1 MSKAFTALWATI
13 SRYLCF
19 LFYTPRSQVFTP
31 SPRAIPGQDIN
42 EEFLS
47 ITGVYSL
54 QKWLYRLSLC
64 PSNGFVEDR
73 RFLVEFQGV
82 II

>member
-1 MSKAFTALWATI
+1 MYTALWATI

-31 SPRAIPGQDIN
+31 SPRAIPGADIN

-47 ITGVYSL
+47 ITVVYSL
-54 QKWLYRLSLC
+54 LC
-64 PSNGFVEDR
+64 EYCSDRNGSISHPYALQMGLWR
-73 RFLVEFQGV
+73 TGGSW
-82 II
+82 